1 MDIETFSKERTVRMN
16 QSMIGLIEQK
26 ARLMRKHSLD
36 MALVAGS
43 NGAHL
48 GPGNSMSEIMATLY
62 FAILRHNPKNPYD
75 ENRDRFVLS
84 KGHGVLGY
92 YTALAEA
99 GYFPVELLKTFE
111 TDDSP
116 LAGHPSIHREFGIE
130 YSTGSLG
137 HGLSL
142 AVGSALGARVN
153 GKPFVTYVY
162 LGDGETNEGMVW
174 EAAMTAAHLGL
185 DNLVAIVDRNLLQSD
200 GLSRDAVDMGDM
212 AAKWRAFGWQ
222 AAEVD
227 GHDVPALLDVFQER
241 KRPKGK
247 PYVVIAHTV
256 KGKGVSFFENDNK
269 WHHAKLSD
277 EQYVAALAELGFNAD
292 GEDMRS

>member
-1 MDIETFSKERTVRMN
+1 MKTKTERIAEIKN
-16 QSMIGLIEQK
+16 K

-62 FAILRHNPKNPYD
+62 FDVMHHDPKNPLD
-75 ENRDRFVLS
+75 PDRDRFILS

-99 GYFPVELLKTFE
+99 GYFPVEMLKTFE
-111 TDDSP
+111 TNNSP
-116 LAGHPSIHREFGIE
+116 LAGHPSIHHELGID

-142 AVGSALGARVN
+142 GVGSALGAKKAHK
-153 GKPFVTYVY
+153 GFITYVY
-162 LGDGETNEGMVW
+162 MGDGETNEGLVW

-200 GLSRDAVDMGDM
+200 GLSRDVVDLGDM
-212 AAKWRAFGWQ
+212 AEKWRAFGWHVE
-222 AAEVD
+222 EVD
-227 GHDVPALLDVFQER
+227 GHDVEALLDVFQER
-241 KRPKGK
+241 KRPHGK
-247 PYVVIAHTV
+247 PYAVIAHTI
-256 KGKGVSFFENDNK
+256 KGKGISFFENNNK
-269 WHHAKLSD
+269 WHHAKLTA
-277 EQYVAALAELGFNAD
+277 EQYEQAMAELGFNKN
-292 GEDMRS
+292 GEEM

>member
-1 MDIETFSKERTVRMN
+1 MNAKQELIVNIER
-16 QSMIGLIEQK
+16 K

-62 FAILRHNPKNPYD
+62 FGVMRHDPKNPLD
-75 ENRDRFVLS
+75 PDRDRFILS

-99 GYFPVELLKTFE
+99 GYFPVEMLKTFE

-116 LAGHPSIHREFGIE
+116 LAGHPSIHHELGID

-137 HGLSL
+137 HGLSIG
-142 AVGSALGARVN
+142 VGGALGAKKAN
-153 GKPFVTYVY
+153 KKFMTYVY
-162 LGDGETNEGMVW
+162 MGDGETNEGSIW
-174 EAAMTAAHLGL
+174 EAAMSAAHLGL
-185 DNLVAIVDRNLLQSD
+185 DNLIGIVDRNLIQSD
-200 GLSRDAVDMGDM
+200 GLSRNIVDMGDM
-212 AAKWRAFGWQ
+212 AEKWRAFGWHVV
-222 AAEVD
+222 EVD
-227 GHDVPALLDVFQER
+227 GHDVPALLDAFEER
-241 KRPKGK
+241 QRPKNK
-247 PYVVIAHTV
+247 PYVIIAHTI

-269 WHHAKLSD
+269 WHHAKLTHQ
-277 EQYVAALAELGFNAD
+277 QYVDALFELGF
-292 GEDMRS
+292 GENGEELR

>member
-1 MDIETFSKERTVRMN
+1 MKVREELIAEIEH
-16 QSMIGLIEQK
+16 K

-62 FAILRHNPKNPYD
+62 FGAMRHDPKNPLD
-75 ENRDRFVLS
+75 PNRDRFILS

-99 GYFPVELLKTFE
+99 GYFPVDMLKTFE

-116 LAGHPSIHREFGIE
+116 LAGHPSIHHELGID

-142 AVGSALGARVN
+142 GVGSALGA
-153 GKPFVTYVY
+153 KKAHKDFITYVY
-162 LGDGETNEGMVW
+162 MGDGETNEGSIW

-185 DNLVAIVDRNLLQSD
+185 DNLVGIVDRNLLQSD
-200 GLSRDAVDMGDM
+200 GLGRDIVDMGDM
-212 AAKWRAFGWQ
+212 AAKWRAFGWHT
-222 AAEVD
+222 AEVD
-227 GHDVPALLDVFQER
+227 GHNVAALLDAFQER
-241 KRPKGK
+241 QRPNHK
-247 PYVVIAHTV
+247 PYVIVAHTI
-256 KGKGVSFFENDNK
+256 KGRGVSFFENDNK
-269 WHHAKLSD
+269 WHHAKLTHQ
-277 EQYVAALAELGFNAD
+277 QYVDALAELGFD
-292 GEDMRS
+292 GNGEEIR

>member
-1 MDIETFSKERTVRMN
+1 MNAKKELIANIEH
-16 QSMIGLIEQK
+16 K

-48 GPGNSMSEIMATLY
+48 GPGNSMSDIMATLY
-62 FAILRHNPKNPYD
+62 FGVMRHDPKNPLD
-75 ENRDRFVLS
+75 PDRDRFILS

-116 LAGHPSIHREFGIE
+116 LAGHPSIHRELGIE

-137 HGLSL
+137 HGLSIG
-142 AVGSALGARVN
+142 VGSALGAKRAN
-153 GKPFVTYVY
+153 KGFLTYVY
-162 LGDGETNEGMVW
+162 MGDGETNEGTVW
-174 EAAMTAAHLGL
+174 EAAMSAAHLGL
-185 DNLVAIVDRNLLQSD
+185 DNLIGIVDRNLLQSD
-200 GLSRDAVDMGDM
+200 GLSRNIVDMGDM
-212 AAKWRAFGWQ
+212 AEKWRAFGWHV
-222 AAEVD
+222 AEVD
-227 GHDVPALLDVFQER
+227 GHDVPALLDAFEER
-241 KRPKGK
+241 QRPKNK
-247 PYVVIAHTV
+247 PYVIVAHTI

-269 WHHAKLSD
+269 WHHAKLTRQ
-277 EQYVAALAELGFNAD
+277 QYVDALFELGFD
-292 GEDMRS
+292 GNGEELR

>member
-1 MDIETFSKERTVRMN
+1 MKRIELIN
-16 QSMIGLIEQK
+16 LIEEK
-26 ARLMRKHSLD
+26 AKKMRIHSLD

-62 FAILRHNPKNPYD
+62 FGVMRHDPSNPFD
-75 ENRDRFVLS
+75 ENRDRFILS

-99 GYFPVELLKTFE
+99 GYFPVEMLKTFE
-111 TDDSP
+111 TNDSP
-116 LAGHPSIHREFGIE
+116 LAGHPSVHKELGID

-142 AVGSALGARVN
+142 GVGCALDA
-153 GKPFVTYVY
+153 KKTKKDFLTYVY
-162 LGDGETNEGMVW
+162 MGDGETNEGMIW

-185 DNLVAIVDRNLLQSD
+185 DNLIGIVDRNLLQSD
-200 GLSRDAVDMGDM
+200 GLGRDIVDMGDM
-212 AAKWRAFGWQ
+212 AAKWRAFGWHVV
-222 AAEVD
+222 EVD
-227 GHDVPALLDVFQER
+227 GHDVAQLLDAFQTR
-241 KRPKGK
+241 KRPHNK
-247 PYVVIAHTV
+247 PYLIVAHTI

-269 WHHAKLSD
+269 WHHARLTAD
-277 EQYVAALAELGFNAD
+277 QYQQALAELCDN
-292 GEDMRS
+292 E